1 MNILLLGG
9 IGSGKS
15 LALEILRD
23 KYCANIIEAD
33 KVAHFL
39 YEKGQRGY
47 SALVKL
53 FGENILDNEKNID
66 RKKLGD
72 ILYFDKEKLEEVNS
86 LIHPMVMDEIK
97 KRLKGG
103 LNVVEQAPLP
113 DGSIDYD
120 DIWYL
125 YSDMDVRVERLILSR
140 GLERERIMRIISKQ
154 PTEDEYRS
162 FANRIIEN
170 NGDMKELE
178 TGLREALR

>member
-53 FGENILDNEKNID
+53 FGENILDNEKNIGNHTFSNFVTNGYQPVD
-66 RKKLGD
+66 RQRRETSVGRQPQTSPLG
-72 ILYFDKEKLEEVNS
+72 IRKCFTQEEK
-86 LIHPMVMDEIK
+86 
-97 KRLKGG
+97 
-103 LNVVEQAPLP
+103 QC
-113 DGSIDYD
+113 
-120 DIWYL
+120 
-125 YSDMDVRVERLILSR
+125 R
-140 GLERERIMRIISKQ
+140 GQLL
-154 PTEDEYRS
+154 YRS
-162 FANRIIEN
+162 DTLPQPR
-170 NGDMKELE
+170 
-178 TGLREALR
+178 LRKGYPVSEISCQKQLQNQ